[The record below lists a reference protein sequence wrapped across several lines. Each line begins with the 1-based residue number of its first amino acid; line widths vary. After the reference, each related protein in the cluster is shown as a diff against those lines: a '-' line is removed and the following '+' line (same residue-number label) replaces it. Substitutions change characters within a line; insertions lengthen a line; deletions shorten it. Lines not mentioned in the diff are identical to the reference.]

1 MIPLF
6 HKFRV
11 VAAIKKNW
19 GLVPAG
25 FVAAI
30 WCILM
35 QFTRPFSALYAVHI
49 HAVSQKASVFNGF
62 INLQIRHNLHF
73 AE

>member
-1 MIPLF
+1 M
-6 HKFRV
+6 RV
-11 VAAIKKNW
+11 VAAIKKNC

-25 FVAAI
+25 FVAVG

-35 QFTRPFSALYAVHI
+35 HFSRTFSVLYTVHI

-62 INLQIRHNLHF
+62 TVFVIR
-73 AE
+73 

>member
-6 HKFRV
+6 KTIRV
-11 VAAIKKNW
+11 VAADKKIA
-19 GLVPAG
+19 GLVAAG
-25 FVAAI
+25 FMAVI

-35 QFTRPFSALYAVHI
+35 HFSQPFPALHAVHI
-49 HAVSQKASVFNGF
+49 HAVSQKACVFNGLCD
-62 INLQIRHNLHF
+62 LQIRHNLHF

>member
-1 MIPLF
+1 
-6 HKFRV
+6 
-11 VAAIKKNW
+11 VAA
-19 GLVPAG
+19 G
-25 FVAAI
+25 FAVVI

-35 QFTRPFSALYAVHI
+35 HFSRLFLALYTVHI

-62 INLQIRHNLHF
+62 IDLQIRHNLHF

>member
-1 MIPLF
+1 M
-6 HKFRV
+6 RV
-11 VAAIKKNW
+11 VAADKKIAW
-19 GLVPAG
+19 LVVAGLALLL
-25 FVAAI
+25 

-35 QFTRPFSALYAVHI
+35 QFSRLFSALYTVHI

-62 INLQIRHNLHF
+62 SDLQIRHNHYF